1 MVRFDPQTFSRVRTS
16 VVFAPNFSPSTRAL
30 RAGALV
36 AGPRRMCEPCTPGA
50 LLEAIRGLRVAD
62 PDLGFKPLLAKLRE
76 QQPDLGAATKE
87 VRVAL
92 KVRR

>member
-1 MVRFDPQTFSRVRTS
+1 MTTETETGVS
-16 VVFAPNFSPSTRAL
+16 
-30 RAGALV
+30 
-36 AGPRRMCEPCTPGA
+36 EA
-50 LLEAIRGLRVAD
+50 LLAAVRGLRVAD
-62 PDLGFKPLLAKLRE
+62 SDLGVKPLLAKLRE